1 MSDLEFS
8 ILDELYFVKSF
19 TELIEVCDLDNDEL
33 KKLLGKM
40 HLKGWIKIL
49 KDSLNEVPEEDF
61 DFEVLYKQYYYVASK
76 TGLLAHNT
84 I

>member
-40 HLKGWIKIL
+40 HRKGWIKIL
-49 KDSLNEVPEEDF
+49 KDSQNEVPEEDF

-76 TGLLAHNT
+76 MGLLAHNT

>member
-1 MSDLEFS
+1 M
-8 ILDELYFVKSF
+8 
-19 TELIEVCDLDNDEL
+19 